1 MVLVT
6 SGEFIQNTDA
16 GELPLWFS
24 GLRIWC
30 CHSCGMGR
38 RYGSYS
44 DLIWELPYA
53 MGVAKK
59 KKKIYRDTRAPPLQI
74 HIQLLK
80 SKAQGVLIVGHW
92 KWILVV
98 SMRMQVRSL
107 ALLSGSVILHCH
119 ELWCR
124 SKTRL
129 MSVLPWL
136 WLWLWPASEAPI
148 QSLAWEFPY
157 TTGEALKDK
166 KKKKKRERE
175 RENKTWASV
184 I

>member
-1 MVLVT
+1 MPWVW
-6 SGEFIQNTDA
+6 
-16 GELPLWFS
+16 PK
-24 GLRIWC
+24 R
-30 CHSCGMGR
+30 
-38 RYGSYS
+38 
-44 DLIWELPYA
+44 
-53 MGVAKK
+53 KK
-59 KKKIYRDTRAPPLQI
+59 NIYRDTRAPPLQI

-166 KKKKKRERE
+166 KKKKKKRERE
-175 RENKTWASV
+175 RIRPGPQLFEKLSGDSNEHPVLIHSMRDENSCIFCTAK
-184 I
+184 IYNKIYNDE